1 MTVTGIIL
9 VAGNSTRFRKNSNK
23 NFEKIND
30 KYIFEYSLE
39 QFLENSNITNII
51 IAAKKEEFE
60 FINNVIHKK
69 NGKLINLIEGG
80 TTRQESVYNCITKT
94 NSDIVII
101 HDGARPVIKQ
111 EYINNC
117 IKEMKYYDGAT
128 IAVKSKDTIKI
139 SDDNNIVTAT
149 TERKNTWI
157 VQTPQCFRR
166 ETLLKAHEKFKNNQ
180 TITDDCML
188 IELLGKQVKLIEGD
202 YTNIKITTPDDINL
216 IKEFLKKST

>member
-69 NGKLINLIEGG
+69 NGKPIN
-80 TTRQESVYNCITKT
+80 
-94 NSDIVII
+94 II
-101 HDGARPVIKQ
+101 
-111 EYINNC
+111 
-117 IKEMKYYDGAT
+117 
-128 IAVKSKDTIKI
+128 
-139 SDDNNIVTAT
+139 
-149 TERKNTWI
+149 
-157 VQTPQCFRR
+157 
-166 ETLLKAHEKFKNNQ
+166 
-180 TITDDCML
+180 
-188 IELLGKQVKLIEGD
+188 
-202 YTNIKITTPDDINL
+202 
-216 IKEFLKKST
+216 